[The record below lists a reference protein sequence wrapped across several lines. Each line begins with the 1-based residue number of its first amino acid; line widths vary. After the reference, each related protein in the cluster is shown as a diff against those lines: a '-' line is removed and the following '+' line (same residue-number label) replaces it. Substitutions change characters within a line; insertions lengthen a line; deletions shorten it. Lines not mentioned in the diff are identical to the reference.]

1 MWGCTAVMGGLMT
14 RTVVSA
20 QLSNPLMP
28 LRLRANFG
36 HKFEEGEVATSNL
49 LGLWPYSLANV
60 TTCASWAKSACIH
73 VCQPYLGLTLM
84 LQDQCMHMLAG
95 PHGI

>member
-1 MWGCTAVMGGLMT
+1 MGGLMT

-49 LGLWPYSLANV
+49 LGLWPYSS
-60 TTCASWAKSACIH
+60 TGCCGGCTCTCGDLIS
-73 VCQPYLGLTLM
+73 VCRPYLGLTLM

-95 PHGI
+95 PHGT